1 MIRRGVRRF
10 AATLGARDAGISLVE
25 LLVSMLLL
33 GVVMTMVSGL
43 YMSASSTLRQAQTL
57 SDNTRQASNAMNEV
71 ARVIRVATENPMS
84 GQPLNDPALEQ
95 ATPEAVTLYA
105 YVNLGMSTQQPLK
118 IQLALD
124 ADRRL
129 VETRW
134 ASTASSGGYFTFS
147 TTPSSTR
154 IIAETVAPSGTAL
167 FSYLDNAGMPIAGA
181 AGLGTLGTSTERRTV
196 ASIAVV
202 LTLQASKTDARS
214 AVTLQNTVGMPNVA
228 LARTMP

>member
-1 MIRRGVRRF
+1 MPRGVRRL

-33 GVVMTMVSGL
+33 GVVMAMISGL
-43 YMSASSTLRQAQTL
+43 YMSASSTLGQAQTL
-57 SDNTRQASNAMNEV
+57 TANTRQASNAMNEV
-71 ARVIRVATENPMS
+71 SRVIRAATENPVS
-84 GQPLNDPALEQ
+84 GQPLNDPALEE
-95 ATPEAVTLYA
+95 ATPEALTLYA

-134 ASTASSGGYFTFS
+134 ESTALSGGYFTFS
-147 TTPSSTR
+147 TTPLSSR

-167 FSYLDNAGMPIAGA
+167 FSYLDGAGVPMLGG
-181 AGLGTLGTSTERRTV
+181 AGLGTLDTSLERRTV
-196 ASIAVV
+196 SSIAVV
-202 LTLQASKTDARS
+202 LTLQASVTDDRS
-214 AVTLQNTVGMPNVA
+214 AVTLQNTVGMPNVT
-228 LARTMP
+228 LGRTTP